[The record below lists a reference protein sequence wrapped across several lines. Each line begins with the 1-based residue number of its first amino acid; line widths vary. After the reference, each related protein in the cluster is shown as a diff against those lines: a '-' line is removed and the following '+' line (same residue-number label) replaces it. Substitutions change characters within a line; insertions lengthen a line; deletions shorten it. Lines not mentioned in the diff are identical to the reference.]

1 MSSEEDRAKHSS
13 RRKRNFVKR
22 DMFSNELKGAF
33 AIKTVDARKPEYHRE
48 KLRVT
53 DIIEGHEDEANY

>member
-1 MSSEEDRAKHSS
+1 MSSEEDRYKHSA
-13 RRKRNFVKR
+13 RRKRNLIKQNMVK
-22 DMFSNELKGAF
+22 NELRGAF